1 MAISV
6 VMPALEMAQEN
17 GKLLAWRKKEG
28 ERVTKGEALLE
39 IETDKA
45 VVEVEAPGD
54 GILMGITAD
63 VGAVIP
69 VGETIAWLVAPG
81 ERPPAKSAAAAAPA
95 ARAMSTSVAQ
105 ASAAAPAAAK
115 RVVATHQ
122 ASPKARRLGKELGV
136 EIGKIRGTGPDG
148 VITAEDVQAF
158 ANAKGATEVLA
169 TPVQVEALSAVAR
182 LMAERMTQSWTS
194 VPHFFLVRDMDAG
207 ALVEAQKRISAEMEK
222 TQGAAATVT
231 DLLIMLVARVVAKHP
246 RMNSSWTGQGIR
258 AYPDVNISVAM
269 AVKDGVVSAVIHKA
283 DTLPLSEI
291 SSQRRELTERA
302 RTGRLRP
309 ADIAGGTFTISN
321 LGMYR
326 VDAFNAIIAPPQ
338 AAILAVGSIS
348 ERVVPVAGKPGIR
361 PMMTMTLSS
370 DHRVVDGARAAEFLS
385 DLADAIREPEKL

>member
-28 ERVTKGEALLE
+28 ERVTKGEPLLE

-54 GILMGITAD
+54 GILMGIMAD

-81 ERPPAKSAAAAAPA
+81 ERPPAKSAVAAAPA

-115 RVVATHQ
+115 QVVATHQ

-158 ANAKGATEVLA
+158 ANAKGGTEVLA
-169 TPVQVEALSAVAR
+169 APVQVEALSAVAR
-182 LMAERMTQSWTS
+182 LMAERVTQSWTS

-207 ALVEAQKRISAEMEK
+207 ALVEAQKRISAEMQK

-283 DTLPLSEI
+283 DTLRFSEI

-309 ADIAGGTFTISN
+309 ADITGGTFTISN
-321 LGMYR
+321 LGMYK